1 MEAAGLL
8 FTPSV
13 SPGRRSPWREPR
25 IRWGY
30 MRDCTRLSLLTL
42 PTWRGLEGVG
52 SGEERREMDAGEGG
66 EAGVDD
72 EK

>member
-1 MEAAGLL
+1 MEAVGLL
-8 FTPSV
+8 CKPSV
-13 SPGRRSPWREPR
+13 SPGRRSPWRELR
-25 IRWGY
+25 VGWGD

-66 EAGVDD
+66 EAGMDD